1 MDLVIAE
8 KPSVAMSIAGIIGAE
23 NNCNGYM
30 EGNGYIVTW
39 CIGHLIELAEPDKYR
54 EEWKKWSYDSLP
66 VTPEHWKYQ
75 VKEDTKGQYKT
86 VKSLLNDSRVDNVIC
101 ATDAGREGELIFRLV
116 YEMAGCTKNTKRLWI
131 SSMEENAIR
140 EGFSNLKPDSEYDNL
155 YYSALC
161 RQKADW
167 LVGINGTRLFTV
179 LYGNGKILK
188 LGRVQTPTLSM
199 LVEREEQIRNFVK
212 KSYYKAHII
221 VDGIDAV
228 SERMDD
234 RTAAEKVVNDCKHK
248 SVIVAGFTKE
258 EKSTSPPK
266 LFDLTSL
273 QREANR
279 IYGFTSKQTSDYAQ
293 NLYEKKLITYPR
305 TDARYLSDDMEDTA
319 RSVIEA
325 IFASILPEENIMF
338 NPNIKRILNSK
349 KVTDHY
355 AIIPTKKITG
365 TDMGK
370 LPDEEKKILYM
381 VALRLICATALNH
394 TYQSVNVS
402 LLCGDNTFKATGT
415 TTINNGWKDFQDIF
429 IKLVKGNNNDID
441 DDDESSE
448 KQLPEMYEGQ
458 VFSNAETK
466 LIEHMTQ
473 PPMRYTEDRLL
484 KAMETAGMKEFDE
497 DAERKGLGTSAT
509 RAEIIEKLVKD
520 GFAVRDN
527 KKNIIP
533 TEAGINL
540 ITILPDEFKT
550 PRLTAEWENMLAL
563 ISKGE
568 YSKDTFMSEIE
579 TMVNTFVNNYNHAE
593 ERYKNVFKSDTEA
606 LGKCPNCGSDII
618 KGKYGAYCQSKC
630 GMNVGRAMGAA
641 LSDADIKSL
650 LQGKRIFVKNLKNKA
665 GKTYDAYLKPVG
677 IEDYSYVK
685 DGNSI
690 SGKQWKFEIEFPKRR

>member
-8 KPSVAMSIAGIIGAE
+8 KPSVAMNIAGVLGAE
-23 NNCNGYM
+23 KNGNGYM

-39 CIGHLIELAEPDKYR
+39 CIGHLIELAEPDKYK
-54 EEWKKWSYDSLP
+54 EEWVKWSYDSLP
-66 VTPEHWKYQ
+66 VIPEHWKYH
-75 VKEDTKGQYKT
+75 VKEDTKGQYNT

-116 YEMAGCTKNTKRLWI
+116 YEMAGCKKNTMRLWI

-140 EGFSNLKPDSEYDNL
+140 EGFNNLKPDSEYDNL

-179 LYGNGKILK
+179 LYGNGKVLK
-188 LGRVQTPTLSM
+188 LGRVQTPTLAM
-199 LVEREEQIRNFVK
+199 LAEREEQIKSFVRK
-212 KSYYKAHII
+212 PYYKAHIT
-221 VDGIDAV
+221 VNGIDAV
-228 SERMDD
+228 SERLDNKA
-234 RTAAEKVVNDCKHK
+234 AAERIVNDCKNK
-248 SVIVAGFTKE
+248 SVTVAGYTKE

-305 TDARYLSDDMEDTA
+305 TDARYLSDDMENTA
-319 RSVIEA
+319 RDVIEA
-325 IFASILPEENIMF
+325 IFDSILSGEKIMF
-338 NPNIKRILNSK
+338 NPDIKRILNSK

-355 AIIPTKKITG
+355 AIIPTKNITG
-365 TDMGK
+365 ADMDK
-370 LPDEEKKILYM
+370 ISEEEKKILYM
-381 VALRLICATALNH
+381 VALRLICATALTH

-402 LLCGDNTFKATGT
+402 FSCGDNTFKTSGKK
-415 TTINNGWKDFQDIF
+415 TINNGWKDFQDIF
-429 IKLVKGNNNDID
+429 LRLVKVNNKEAD
-441 DDDESSE
+441 DNVSNE

-458 VFSNAETK
+458 TFIITDTSFS
-466 LIEHMTQ
+466 EHMTQ
-473 PPMRYTEDRLL
+473 PPVKYTEDKLL
-484 KAMETAGMKEFDE
+484 KAMETAGMKEFDN

-509 RAEIIEKLVKD
+509 RAEIIEKLVRD
-520 GFAVRDN
+520 GFVVRDN
-527 KKNIIP
+527 KKNLIP

-540 ITILPDEFKT
+540 IKILPDEFKT
-550 PRLTAEWENMLAL
+550 PSLTAEWENMLAL

-568 YSKDTFMSEIE
+568 YSKNTFMSEIE
-579 TMVNTFVNNYNHAE
+579 SMVNTFISTHNHAE
-593 ERYKNVFKSDTEA
+593 ESYKHVFKSDTET
-606 LGKCPNCGSDII
+606 LGKCPNCGGDII
-618 KGKYGAYCQSKC
+618 KGKYGAYCESKC

-641 LSDADIKSL
+641 LSDANIKSL
-650 LQGKRIFVKNLKNKA
+650 LQGKRTLVKNLKSKA

-677 IEDYSYVK
+677 IEDYSYTK
-685 DGNSI
+685 DGSSI

>member
-8 KPSVAMSIAGIIGAE
+8 KPSVAMNIAGVLGAE
-23 NNCNGYM
+23 KNGNGYM
-30 EGNGYIVTW
+30 EGNGYIITW

-54 EEWKKWSYDSLP
+54 EEWGKWSYDSLP
-66 VTPEHWKYQ
+66 VMPEHWKYH
-75 VKEDTKGQYKT
+75 VKEDTKGQYNT

-116 YEMAGCTKNTKRLWI
+116 YEMAGCKKNTMRLWI

-140 EGFSNLKPDSEYDNL
+140 EGFNNLKPDSEYDNL

-179 LYGNGKILK
+179 LYGNGKVLK
-188 LGRVQTPTLSM
+188 LGRVQTPTLAM
-199 LVEREEQIRNFVK
+199 LAEREEQIKSFVK
-212 KSYYKAHII
+212 KPYYKAHII
-221 VDGIDAV
+221 VNGIDAV

-234 RTAAEKVVNDCKHK
+234 KTTAERIVNDCKNK
-248 SVIVAGFTKE
+248 SVTVAGYTKE
-258 EKSTSPPK
+258 ERSTSPPK

-305 TDARYLSDDMEDTA
+305 TDARYLSDDMENTA
-319 RSVIEA
+319 RGVIEA
-325 IFASILPEENIMF
+325 IFDSILTDENIMF
-338 NPNIKRILNSK
+338 NPDIKRILNSK

-355 AIIPTKKITG
+355 AIIPTKNIKGADMDKISE
-365 TDMGK
+365 
-370 LPDEEKKILYM
+370 EEKKILYM

-402 LLCGDNTFKATGT
+402 FSCGDNTFKTSGK
-415 TTINNGWKDFQDIF
+415 TTIDKGWKVFQDIF
-429 IKLVKGNNNDID
+429 LKLVKVNNKEADDND
-441 DDDESSE
+441 SNE
-448 KQLPEMYEGQ
+448 KHLPEMYEGQ
-458 VFSNAETK
+458 TFIITDTGLS
-466 LIEHMTQ
+466 EHMTQ
-473 PPMRYTEDRLL
+473 PPVKYTEDKLL
-484 KAMETAGMKEFDE
+484 KAMETAGMKEFDN

-509 RAEIIEKLVKD
+509 RAEIIEKLVRD
-520 GFAVRDN
+520 GFVVRDN
-527 KKNIIP
+527 KKNLIP
-533 TEAGINL
+533 TETGINL
-540 ITILPDEFKT
+540 IKILPDEFKT
-550 PRLTAEWENMLAL
+550 PSLTAEWENMLAL

-568 YSKDTFMSEIE
+568 YSKNTFMSEIE
-579 TMVNTFVNNYNHAE
+579 SMVNTFISTHNHAE
-593 ERYKNVFKSDTEA
+593 ESYKHVFKSDTEV
-606 LGKCPNCGSDII
+606 LGKCPNCGGDII
-618 KGKYGAYCQSKC
+618 KGRYGAYCESKC

-641 LSDADIKSL
+641 LSDANIKSL
-650 LQGKRIFVKNLKNKA
+650 LQGKRTLVKNLKSKT

-677 IEDYSYVK
+677 IEDYSYTK